1 MINTSAEY
9 KIAITGERNFCIDD
23 KITFPDGTIIH
34 ATKENNDLMSY
45 SINSATSGSGNFEIG
60 AAVIKKH
67 MLQLN
72 NMNDK
77 YSSYDFTDAD
87 IRAQVGLQLEN
98 RREMLRKG
106 TYRVVSA
113 KTTGLTIDIEAYDY
127 MLFFDQ
133 PYSKSTL
140 SYPATI
146 NEIIADACRVCQMT
160 YSAKTITLGDYEV
173 TKRPDDEALTF
184 RDMISYCAQIMCRFA
199 RINNLDELEFG
210 WYNFDEL
217 KKISII
223 NGGDFKNYQSGDKVD
238 GGNFKDYQNE
248 KSYDGGNF
256 KDYQTVHHIYTQT
269 NQTINTDDVTITGI
283 KVSVEKEYY
292 LHGEEGYVIAI
303 ESNPLIAP
311 EQIQSVAESIGGKMV
326 GRKFR
331 PLSVSCQSDPSIEE
345 GDIAVITD
353 RKNNSYAT
361 VITNQTFTA
370 GGLQNISCEA
380 QTKVENN
387 YTRYGAVTKVLA
399 SAKEQ
404 TQVQLKDY
412 DLAAQQLGSI
422 MAHSMGT
429 YSTTEIDE
437 TDGSEIRYMHD
448 KPLLKDSKTIWKQ
461 TLDAFAVST
470 DGGENWNSGMDKNG
484 NVLATVLTAIGISF
498 DWARG
503 GTLTLGGVGNKSGVM
518 KLLDKN
524 EKVIMTLNENGLNVI
539 KGIITGST
547 ITLGGNNNE
556 NGTLTVKNASG
567 SNVAIIDSG
576 GVRVY
581 KGSIQGSSVI
591 VGGNNNESGSI
602 TVKDSNGEVIA
613 NINNAGIKI
622 AKGDIKGTTVTAGG
636 LNDVNGKI
644 LVKNSDNSN
653 VVVINSDGISIKK
666 GSIALSSSSY
676 DDNITF
682 SISDT
687 RGKTKT
693 IINSTRLEMGTR
705 DNGLSFEARGDLGG
719 SPGVSVYADGKES
732 YMTESSIHSTSVE
745 ATDISIYNDAYISG
759 NTTIYGQL
767 NVVGSKSRISKT
779 QNYGMRHLY
788 CYEMS
793 SPVFGDIGSGMTSE
807 SGDCYVFIEDTFKE
821 TIDATYKYSVFLQ
834 KLGDGNLWV
843 DEIAENYFKVKGTPN
858 LPFSWEIK
866 SKQCGYNLERL
877 EQFKKIE
884 TETETEIDYEYQ
896 ATRYLNNYEKE
907 LISYE

>member
-173 TKRPDDEALTF
+173 AKRPDDEALTF

-422 MAHSMGT
+422 MAHSMGM

-470 DGGENWNSGMDKNG
+470 DGGETWNSGMDKNG

-518 KLLDKN
+518 KLLDAKGS
-524 EKVIMTLNENGLNVI
+524 VIMTLNKDGLNVL
-539 KGIITGST
+539 KGIIAGST
-547 ITLGGNNNE
+547 IVLGGKNNE
-556 NGTLTVKNASG
+556 NGTLTVN
-567 SNVAIIDSG
+567 DSD
-576 GVRVY
+576 
-581 KGSIQGSSVI
+581 
-591 VGGNNNESGSI
+591 GNP
-602 TVKDSNGEVIA
+602 V
-613 NINNAGIKI
+613 
-622 AKGDIKGTTVTAGG
+622 VTA
-636 LNDVNGKI
+636 DVNGIKVSGGNIEGATISGSTFETLGEESHSIQIKDGSIHIGDRIHDVCEIKTGKI
-644 LVKNSDNSN
+644 GDSRGVIVDIRDIYGEFISFRRGGKGELSSYTFNPYASTYGRNESHVFMGNMYCDNISCKGGEYIKSTPNTGSDTDCIRN
-653 VVVINSDGISIKK
+653 IYIGSDGK
-666 GSIALSSSSY
+666 
-676 DDNITF
+676 ITF
-682 SISDT
+682 VDN
-687 RGKTKT
+687 RG
-693 IINSTRLEMGTR
+693 
-705 DNGLSFEARGDLGG
+705 FEYK
-719 SPGVSVYADGKES
+719 VTEDGRNPE
-732 YMTESSIHSTSVE
+732 
-745 ATDISIYNDAYISG
+745 
-759 NTTIYGQL
+759 
-767 NVVGSKSRISKT
+767 
-779 QNYGMRHLY
+779 
-788 CYEMS
+788 
-793 SPVFGDIGSGMTSE
+793 
-807 SGDCYVFIEDTFKE
+807 
-821 TIDATYKYSVFLQ
+821 
-834 KLGDGNLWV
+834 
-843 DEIAENYFKVKGTPN
+843 
-858 LPFSWEIK
+858 
-866 SKQCGYNLERL
+866 
-877 EQFKKIE
+877 
-884 TETETEIDYEYQ
+884 
-896 ATRYLNNYEKE
+896 
-907 LISYE
+907 

>member
-146 NEIIADACRVCQMT
+146 NEIIADSCRVCQMT

-173 TKRPDDEALTF
+173 AKRPDDEALTF

-422 MAHSMGT
+422 MAHSMGM

-470 DGGENWNSGMDKNG
+470 DGGETWNSGMDKNG
-484 NVLATVLTAIGISF
+484 NVLATVLTAIGINA
-498 DWARG
+498 DWIKA
-503 GTLTLGGVGNKSGVM
+503 GTLTLGGAENKAGIMRVIDEYGQVVASITNAGLDITRGRISGSSIILGGEGNSFGTLKVYDPFKAVSILLDWSGIETIAVNVFKNNDDRLSRVSIKNNTITFHDKQSSGVYPIAS
-518 KLLDKN
+518 L
-524 EKVIMTLNENGLNVI
+524 
-539 KGIITGST
+539 SC
-547 ITLGGNNNE
+547 GG
-556 NGTLTVKNASG
+556 
-567 SNVAIIDSG
+567 
-576 GVRVY
+576 
-581 KGSIQGSSVI
+581 
-591 VGGNNNESGSI
+591 
-602 TVKDSNGEVIA
+602 
-613 NINNAGIKI
+613 
-622 AKGDIKGTTVTAGG
+622 
-636 LNDVNGKI
+636 
-644 LVKNSDNSN
+644 
-653 VVVINSDGISIKK
+653 
-666 GSIALSSSSY
+666 
-676 DDNITF
+676 
-682 SISDT
+682 
-687 RGKTKT
+687 
-693 IINSTRLEMGTR
+693 
-705 DNGLSFEARGDLGG
+705 
-719 SPGVSVYADGKES
+719 
-732 YMTESSIHSTSVE
+732 
-745 ATDISIYNDAYISG
+745 
-759 NTTIYGQL
+759 
-767 NVVGSKSRISKT
+767 
-779 QNYGMRHLY
+779 
-788 CYEMS
+788 
-793 SPVFGDIGSGMTSE
+793 TSE
-807 SGDCYVFIEDTFKE
+807 SIGLIIRSLLSAHPISF
-821 TIDATYKYSVFLQ
+821 
-834 KLGDGNLWV
+834 
-843 DEIAENYFKVKGTPN
+843 ENYDSSIAYIFDANFSAPGSSGGRGLCDHLFKGDVYCDSIFCNGGEYVKTIPSN
-858 LPFSWEIK
+858 SSEDSKIK
-866 SKQCGYNLERL
+866 NIYANGKDTLTFIDENGKRYNL
-877 EQFKKIE
+877 KV
-884 TETETEIDYEYQ
+884 T
-896 ATRYLNNYEKE
+896 
-907 LISYE
+907 